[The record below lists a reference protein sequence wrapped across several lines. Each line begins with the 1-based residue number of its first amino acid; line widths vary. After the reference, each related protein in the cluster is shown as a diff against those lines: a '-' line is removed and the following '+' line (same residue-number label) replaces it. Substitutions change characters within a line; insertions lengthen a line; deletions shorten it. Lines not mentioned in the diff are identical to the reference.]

1 MAALFA
7 RILEPFQEFFQTL
20 GILRAPLVLGI
31 VALLVLSTPDQ
42 VLELYLILA
51 RDWQSLPVQ
60 LSLTAASL
68 ALLSLLLA
76 YVSRA
81 LTRTD
86 EEVNVKRGERS
97 AQGSFA
103 RTMPL
108 VVGLLPLVG
117 CAIGLYRAL
126 TSASTEVLRRTSETI
141 AAFKVEGKVQE
152 AFKVWQ
158 ASEPGRERFTDAI
171 AKRVGKLLEEAVPDA
186 LLQLPAKTN
195 ELTIAIYVGIAGCI
209 ATALLLSI
217 LYAPQGASSDQAP
230 KRTRVFHFLTP
241 YLVFALFAGT
251 IGVFAAQHLNVGRH
265 FDFDFT
271 SIPRTLGTLTLVNLS
286 LLFLLFLCSILTRW
300 SDQRKIP
307 VLSTLIVF
315 AVVVSFFNWNDNHD
329 VRILKSTPEEVATRK
344 LGASAKV
351 PPELAD
357 AFDAWF
363 AKRPAEYKKKFEGK
377 AYPIYIAAAQ
387 GGGMYAANLG
397 GLTLAR
403 IYDRCPAIRHHLFA
417 VSGVSGG
424 SVGAGFLAAVL
435 NDAATAPTSEACA
448 LEAPPGGKGPIE
460 TKMEKL
466 LQKDF
471 LSPVAASLLFPDLL
485 QRLIPYPIDA
495 FDRARAFEAG
505 LEQAWDIVMKS
516 PNPLRRPFWQHWRP
530 DGASPMLFLNATIV
544 ETGHQVAISPV
555 EIDPKEVKTLA
566 LQSMH
571 ELFELGGEVDV
582 PLSTA
587 MSLSA
592 RFPLV
597 MPAGR
602 LKLKNRDVR
611 LVDGGYF
618 ENSGTE
624 AGVSLIERLRDALC
638 EKRGVIDYSNCE
650 GKRGGASKLYA
661 FKLLVLTDYDAMA
674 DVLNDPST
682 FGSGLNEIFS
692 PVRTMYNSRVARG
705 ELIVG
710 RMTNFNPDS
719 LAPPNMVPTVIVFLN
734 PQLYLL
740 PLGWQLSSQVQSIIS
755 AQIGDPAHC
764 GYGPA
769 SPAYARAWNIAG
781 KIDLGLQMMGEE
793 SGRRKQEIRKGRM
806 TPFMN
811 MLYTLKSNQCSIFT
825 VLGSD
830 GVAPRLGYCKGL
842 VRVEGSFP
850 TRPSVNDLRQKWELE
865 AEQQYG
871 KPWAQLRFAD
881 GVTHS
886 CAPIEGSSFRCSLEA
901 APCDPEYYQLVEGA
915 SRRR

>member
-1 MAALFA
+1 MAALLP
-7 RILEPFQEFFQTL
+7 RILGPFQEFFQTL
-20 GILRAPLVLGI
+20 SILRAPLALGI
-31 VALLVLSTPDQ
+31 VSLLVLSTPAQ

-51 RDWQSLPVQ
+51 RDWLRQPVQ
-60 LSLTAASL
+60 LSFAAGSL

-86 EEVNVKRGERS
+86 EDVNAKRGEHS
-97 AQGSFA
+97 AQGSFT

-108 VVGLLPLVG
+108 IVGLLPLAG

-152 AFKVWQ
+152 AFKAWQ
-158 ASEPGRERFTDAI
+158 ANNPGKEQFTDAI

-195 ELTIAIYVGIAGCI
+195 ELTIAVYVGIAACVAI
-209 ATALLLSI
+209 ALLLSI

-230 KRTRVFHFLTP
+230 KTTRLFHFLTP
-241 YLVFALFAGT
+241 YLVVILLAGT
-251 IGVFAAQHLNVGRH
+251 IGLFAAQHLNVGRH
-265 FDFDFT
+265 FEFDFT
-271 SIPRTLGTLTLVNLS
+271 NIPRTLGTLALVNLS
-286 LLFLLFLCSILTRW
+286 LLFLLFLCSLITHW
-300 SDQRKIP
+300 SDRTKIP
-307 VLSTLIVF
+307 VLSTLIVLGL
-315 AVVVSFFNWNDNHD
+315 VISFFNWNDNHD
-329 VRILKSTPEEVATRK
+329 VRMLTSSAEEVATRK
-344 LGASAKV
+344 LGTTGKV

-435 NDAATAPTSEACA
+435 NDAATTPTSEACA
-448 LEAPPGGKGPIE
+448 LEPPPGGKGPIE
-460 TKMEKL
+460 TKMEQL

-516 PNPLRRPFWQHWRP
+516 PNPLRWPFWQHWRP
-530 DGASPMLFLNATIV
+530 DGASPMLFLNTTIV

-571 ELFELGGEVDV
+571 ELFELGGELDV

-624 AGVSLIERLRDALC
+624 AGISLIERLRDALC
-638 EKRGVIDYSNCE
+638 EKRGVIDYSMCE

-661 FKLLVLTDYDAMA
+661 FRLLVLTDYDPMA

-682 FGSGLNEIFS
+682 FGAGLNEIFS

-710 RMTNFNPDS
+710 RMTNFNPDG
-719 LAPPNMVPTVIVFLN
+719 LAPPNTVPTVIVSLN
-734 PQLYLL
+734 PQLHLL

-755 AQIGDPAHC
+755 AQIGDPARC
-764 GYGPA
+764 GYGPT
-769 SPAYARAWNIAG
+769 SPAYARAWDIAG
-781 KIDLGLQMMGEE
+781 KIDEGLQMVGVE
-793 SGRRKQEIRKGRM
+793 SGTRKQEIRKGRM

-825 VLGSD
+825 VLGRD
-830 GVAPRLGYCKGL
+830 GVAPRLGHCKHL
-842 VRVEGSFP
+842 IKVEGSFP
-850 TRPSVNDLRQKWELE
+850 TRPSVNDLRQKWEQE
-865 AEQQYG
+865 AEQQHG
-871 KPWAQLRFAD
+871 KPWANLRFAD
-881 GVTHS
+881 GVTQS

-901 APCDPEYYQLVEGA
+901 SPCDPQFFQLGDGA
-915 SRRR
+915 SRRQ